1 MELVLAICRK
11 TQFFVKLHAVQGC
24 TGIFDGRMP
33 LKMGVF
39 RKPRFSKDDVEKA
52 MDGFFQ
58 QSVSLESGRACSPRR
73 H

>member
-24 TGIFDGRMP
+24 TGIFDGCMP

-39 RKPRFSKDDVEKA
+39 RKPRISKDDVDKSH
-52 MDGFFQ
+52 GWLF
-58 QSVSLESGRACSPRR
+58 STVC
-73 H
+73 